1 MKILCGFDLSHIPET
16 RRILESLG
24 EVRYLDYSREELAA
38 LLPEVEVLYTSLKVR
53 VDRELLERAPRLRCI
68 ATPSTGTDHL
78 DLQAAEA
85 LGIPVLSLKH
95 ETAFLRSV
103 TATAELAFALILSA
117 MRNLPFAFD
126 AVRGGEWE
134 SQRFRGHQVYEKTLG
149 IIGYGR
155 LGEMMGRYGL
165 AFGMRV
171 LACDPY
177 KTVTEPGIE
186 QMELEALLREADV
199 VTVHVHLNEE
209 TRGMLSHPEFGL
221 MKPGAYL
228 VNTSRGAVIDDTA
241 FLQALESGRLAG
253 AGVDV
258 LAGELDGPIGDHPL
272 VQYARTHGNLVIT
285 PHMGGVTYES
295 QEKAFTYTAERVR
308 LLVQS
313 SELRQV

>member
-1 MKILCGFDLSHIPET
+1 MHILCGFELSHIPET

-24 EVRYLDYSREELAA
+24 EVRYLDYDRAALAE
-38 LLPEVEVLYTSLKVR
+38 LLPEVDVLYTSLKVR
-53 VDRELLERAPRLRCI
+53 VDRELLEQAPRLRCI

-78 DLQAAEA
+78 DLRAAEE
-85 LGIPVLSLKH
+85 LGIPVLSLK
-95 ETAFLRSV
+95 EEIAFLRSV
-103 TATAELAFALILSA
+103 TATAELAFALILAA

-126 AVRGGEWE
+126 AVRAGEWE
-134 SQRFRGHQVYEKTLG
+134 SRRFRGHQVYEKTLG

-177 KTVTEPGIE
+177 KTIAEPGIE
-186 QMELEALLREADV
+186 QVDLDTLLHQADV
-199 VTVHVHLNEE
+199 VTVHVHLNNE
-209 TRGMLSHPEFGL
+209 TRGLLSHREFAL

-228 VNTSRGAVIDDTA
+228 VNTSRGAIIDDDA
-241 FLQALESGRLAG
+241 FLRALESGRLAG

-272 VQYARTHGNLVIT
+272 VQYARAHSNLVIT
-285 PHMGGVTYES
+285 PHMGGVTFES
-295 QEKAFTYTAERVR
+295 QEKAFAYTAKMLEAF
-308 LLVQS
+308 LKAC
-313 SELRQV
+313 